1 MAGLRLRSQGSK
13 LKPRD
18 TPKLRNAALL
28 EAEGNLMRWS
38 WKIGRLAGITV
49 YMHATFLLLILF
61 ILFVSWANGRNL
73 ANTLTGVLFVLAI
86 FACVIVHE
94 LGHALTARRYG
105 IRTRDIILLPI
116 GGVARLERMPEKP
129 REELWVALAG
139 PAVNVVIAA
148 ALLAPLLA
156 AGVHPQWTDFRWS
169 GGNFIENLMVANV
182 WLVGFNLLPAFPMDG
197 GRVLRALLATRMEYT
212 QATQTAAHVGQAM
225 ALIFGFI
232 GLFSDP
238 FLLFIAL
245 FVWMGAEAEASTTL
259 IRTSVGGIP
268 VQQVMLTDFHTL
280 NPDDKLSQAV
290 EHVLG
295 GWQQDFPVVF
305 GDRVLGVLTREDLLR
320 TLSQNGSS
328 ALVRDAMRRDFE
340 MADSHDML
348 EHALAILHSCRCR
361 SLPVQHDGR
370 LVGML
375 NADNVGQFMMIQS
388 ALRRNKASHKNGQPE
403 PPAEP
408 PRRDSGFIA

>member
-1 MAGLRLRSQGSK
+1 M
-13 LKPRD
+13 
-18 TPKLRNAALL
+18 AALL
-28 EAEGNLMRWS
+28 EAGDERMRWS
-38 WKIGRLAGITV
+38 WKIGRLAGINV
-49 YMHATFLLLILF
+49 YMHATFLFLILF
-61 ILFVSWANGRNL
+61 ILFANWANGHSL
-73 ANTLTGVLFVLAI
+73 AATLAGVLFVLAI
-86 FACVIVHE
+86 FACVVLHE

-116 GGVARLERMPEKP
+116 GGVARLERMPENP
-129 REELWVALAG
+129 REELRVALAG
-139 PAVNVVIAA
+139 PAVNVVISAV
-148 ALLAPLLA
+148 LLAIVVA
-156 AGVHPQWTDFRWS
+156 SGVRPQWSDLRWS

-182 WLVGFNLLPAFPMDG
+182 WLAGFNLIPAFPMDG

-212 QATQTAAHVGQAM
+212 QATQVAAHVGQVM

-268 VQQVMLTDFHTL
+268 VQKVMLTDFQTL

-305 GDRVLGVLTREDLLR
+305 GDHVLGVLTREDLMRVLAQGGAEAR
-320 TLSQNGSS
+320 
-328 ALVRDAMRRDFE
+328 VRDAMRREFQTV
-340 MADSHDML
+340 DSHDML
-348 EHALAILHSCRCR
+348 EHALAVLHSCHCR

-388 ALRRNKASHKNGQPE
+388 ALRRKKALAAQKASSNGE
-403 PPAEP
+403 AS
-408 PRRDSGFIA
+408 RHDGGFIY